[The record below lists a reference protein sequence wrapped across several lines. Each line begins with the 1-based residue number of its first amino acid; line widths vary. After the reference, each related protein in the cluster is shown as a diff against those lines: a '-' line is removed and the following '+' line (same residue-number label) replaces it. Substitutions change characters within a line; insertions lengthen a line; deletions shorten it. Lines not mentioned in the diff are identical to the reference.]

1 MTNYY
6 FTKNPD
12 VIHDEKEW
20 TFELLNNEF
29 KFTTDNGVFSKKTVD
44 FGSRVLLNAF
54 AQQEIIAGNILDVGC
69 GYGPIGLAIA
79 KDQPERQIDMT
90 DVNELALE
98 LAKKNAEINKIT
110 NVSIFESA
118 AYDNVTKTDY
128 ATIVTNP
135 PIRAG
140 KNVVHDILSG
150 ALDHLKVGGQLFAV
164 LQKKQGA
171 GSAQKKM
178 TDVFGNCEIILK
190 DKGYY
195 ILMSVK

>member
-98 LAKKNAEINKIT
+98 LAKKNAEINKII

-150 ALDHLKVGGQLFAV
+150 AFDYLKVGGQLFAV

>member
-98 LAKKNAEINKIT
+98 LAKKNAGINKIT

-150 ALDHLKVGGQLFAV
+150 AFDHLKVGGQLFAV

>member
-12 VIHDEKEW
+12 VIHNEKEW

-150 ALDHLKVGGQLFAV
+150 AFDHLKVGGQLFAV

>member
-98 LAKKNAEINKIT
+98 LAKKNAEINKII

>member
-98 LAKKNAEINKIT
+98 LAKKNAEINKII

-150 ALDHLKVGGQLFAV
+150 AFDHLKVGGQLFAV

>member
-98 LAKKNAEINKIT
+98 LAKKNAEINKIS
-110 NVSIFESA
+110 NVTIFESA

-140 KNVVHDILSG
+140 KDVVHDILGG
-150 ALDHLKVGGQLFAV
+150 AFNHLKVGGQLFAV

>member
-20 TFELLNNEF
+20 IFELLNNEF

-118 AYDNVTKTDY
+118 AYNNVTKTDY

-150 ALDHLKVGGQLFAV
+150 AFDHLKVGGQLFAV

>member
-118 AYDNVTKTDY
+118 AYNNVTKTDY

-150 ALDHLKVGGQLFAV
+150 AFDYLKVGGQLFAV

>member
-54 AQQEIIAGNILDVGC
+54 AQQETIVGNILDVGC

-79 KDQPERQIDMT
+79 KGQPERQIDMT

-150 ALDHLKVGGQLFAV
+150 AFDHLKVGGQLLAV

>member
-54 AQQEIIAGNILDVGC
+54 AQQEIIAGSILDVGC

-150 ALDHLKVGGQLFAV
+150 AFDHLKVGGQLFAV

-178 TDVFGNCEIILK
+178 ADVFGNCEIILK

>member
-150 ALDHLKVGGQLFAV
+150 AFDYLKVGGQLFAV

>member
-20 TFELLNNEF
+20 TFELMNNEF

-54 AQQEIIAGNILDVGC
+54 EQQEITAGSLLDVGC

-79 KDQPERQIDMT
+79 KSQPERKVDMT

-98 LAKKNAEINKIT
+98 LAKKNATINHIS
-110 NVSIFESA
+110 NVNIFESA

-128 ATIVTNP
+128 AAIITNP

-140 KNVVHDILSG
+140 KDVVHAILGG
-150 ALDHLKVGGQLFAV
+150 AFDHLKSGGQLLAV

>member
-12 VIHDEKEW
+12 VIHNEKEW

-98 LAKKNAEINKIT
+98 LAKKNAGINKIT

-150 ALDHLKVGGQLFAV
+150 AFDHLKVGGQLFAV

>member
-1 MTNYY
+1 M
-6 FTKNPD
+6 
-12 VIHDEKEW
+12 
-20 TFELLNNEF
+20 
-29 KFTTDNGVFSKKTVD
+29 
-44 FGSRVLLNAF
+44 
-54 AQQEIIAGNILDVGC
+54 
-69 GYGPIGLAIA
+69 
-79 KDQPERQIDMT
+79 
-90 DVNELALE
+90 ALE

-150 ALDHLKVGGQLFAV
+150 AFDHLKVGGQLFAV

>member
-150 ALDHLKVGGQLFAV
+150 AFDHLKVGGQLFAV

-178 TDVFGNCEIILK
+178 ADVFGNCEIILK